1 MRSKM
6 EPTTPQNS
14 SPTPYTSQ
22 ETWRMECEA
31 REWIRI
37 FNDIKATKG
46 LEAASGWWGQT
57 IRDIEK
63 KRGPKAAQELRNAMN
78 RLRK

>member
-1 MRSKM
+1 M
-6 EPTTPQNS
+6 ESITQLSQSPMPS
-14 SPTPYTSQ
+14 SSQ
-22 ETWRMECEA
+22 ETFRMECEA
-31 REWIRI
+31 KEWIKR
-37 FNDIKATKG
+37 FNTMKADHG
-46 LEAASGWWGQT
+46 LIAASGWWGQT

>member
-1 MRSKM
+1 M
-6 EPTTPQNS
+6 
-14 SPTPYTSQ
+14 
-22 ETWRMECEA
+22 
-31 REWIRI
+31 
-37 FNDIKATKG
+37 KADHG
-46 LEAASGWWGQT
+46 LIAASGWWGQT